1 MLRNYLKITL
11 RLFQK
16 QKVYSLINVLGLA
29 VGLAACIIIFLFVQN
44 ELEYDQYHSK
54 KENIYRLLFKS
65 PSSEKMM
72 AIVPGKAKTLLDENI
87 PEINKTVRFLT
98 YNGSLRKGE
107 KAFYEKD
114 ITFVDSTV
122 FHVFSWPLISGDK
135 SNVLTKPNSL
145 VISQKAADKYFGDE
159 DPIGQIIEYDNNYKM
174 VVTGIMENIPEN
186 SHFRTDF
193 FANISM
199 LEKINPSSLDNWR
212 NASAHYYLLL
222 NKGSSPEATGE
233 KIKKV
238 FSPIEESRL
247 MHSTDI
253 YLQNLKKVHLQSK
266 NVTWDIATHGDIT
279 NVYIFSLSA
288 VFILFIACFNF
299 MNLSTARSANR
310 AKEVGLRKVL
320 GADRKKLIRQFL
332 GESFIYTIAGI
343 ILAAILVEIFLPAF
357 NTAMSRELSF
367 NPLNNMDLLV
377 SLVGI
382 ILAVAL
388 VAGSY
393 PAFVLSSF
401 QPTKVLKGD
410 VLRNIRNSKSR
421 YQLRFR
427 QVLVLAQFI
436 ICTGLIIGSALIWKQ
451 MKYINNKDIGFNKEY
466 TVIVKN
472 PLAKGMAERYDG
484 MKNELRK
491 SPSVMDVSGA
501 RAVPGAPMNNYADFT
516 LTSDPNKTEH
526 HLGYVVVDFNFFDLL
541 DTEILEGRNFSA
553 KNSLDSTQSVI
564 INTAAAKAMG
574 LKNPIGKKLKG
585 FRDNKDRR
593 IIGVVENIHY
603 RSLRQKVTPTIFY
616 PNKHSWPNFTMHLII
631 KLSTPNIQN
640 AVGEI
645 EQAWAGVAPEWPLNY
660 QFLDQRMEQLYKTE
674 TQTAGMVEL
683 FTILAVLISFAGLY
697 GLTFYLVESKTK
709 EIGIRKVLGAKISGI
724 VMMLSR
730 EILVLIAAANIVVW
744 PLIFWL
750 IDNWLQN
757 FVYRID
763 ISIMVFLL
771 SGGFVM
777 LLALSTIVFH
787 TQKQSRMNPVDAIR
801 YE

>member
-1 MLRNYLKITL
+1 MFRNYLKITL

-16 QKVYSLINVLGLA
+16 HKVYSLINVLGLA

-44 ELEYDQYHSK
+44 ELQYDQYHAK
-54 KENIYRLLFKS
+54 KDNIYRLLFKS
-65 PSSEKMM
+65 PTSEKMM

-87 PEINKTVRFLT
+87 PEINRTIRFLT

-122 FHVFSWPLISGDK
+122 FNVFSYPLIYGDK
-135 SNVLTKPNSL
+135 NHVLTKPNSIVL
-145 VISQKAADKYFGDE
+145 SEKAAKKYFGDE
-159 DPIGQIIEYDNNYKM
+159 DPVGQIIEYDNNYKM
-174 VVTGIMENIPEN
+174 VVTGVMENIPEN

-193 FANISM
+193 FANIRM
-199 LEKINPSSLDNWR
+199 LEQINPSALDNWR
-212 NASAHYYLLL
+212 NASAHFYLLL
-222 NKGSSPEATGE
+222 NKGASPEATGK
-233 KIKKV
+233 KIKEA
-238 FSPIEESRL
+238 FNPIEESRI
-247 MHSTDI
+247 MHSSDI
-253 YLQNLKKVHLQSK
+253 FLQNLKKVHLQSK
-266 NVTWDIATHGDIT
+266 NVTWDITAQGDIT

-332 GESFIYTIAGI
+332 SESFMYTMAGVV
-343 ILAAILVEIFLPAF
+343 LASVLVEVFMPSF
-357 NTAMSRELSF
+357 NTALNKELSF
-367 NPLNNMDLLV
+367 DLLANTDLLAG
-377 SLVGI
+377 LVGI
-382 ILAVAL
+382 IMVVAL

-421 YQLRFR
+421 SQLHFR
-427 QVLVLAQFI
+427 QVLVLTQFI
-436 ICTGLIIGSALIWKQ
+436 ICTGLIIGSILIWKQ

-472 PLAKGMAERYDG
+472 PLADGMAERYDG

-491 SPSVMDVSGA
+491 STYVMDVSGA
-501 RAVPGAPMNNYADFT
+501 RSVPGAPMNNYSGFT
-516 LTSDPNKTEH
+516 LASDPNKTEH
-526 HLGYVVVDFNFFDLL
+526 HLGYVVADFNFFELME
-541 DTEILEGRNFSA
+541 TRILEGRSFSS

-564 INTAAAKAMG
+564 INEAAAKAMG
-574 LKNPIGKKLKG
+574 LKNPIGKKLTG
-585 FRDNKDRR
+585 FRDNNDRR
-593 IIGVVENIHY
+593 IVGVVENIHY

-631 KLSTPNIQN
+631 KLATPNIQN

-674 TQTAGMVEL
+674 TQTASMVEL

-724 VMMLSR
+724 IMMLSR
-730 EILVLIAAANIVVW
+730 EILLLIAAANVVAW
-744 PLIFWL
+744 PLIYWL
-750 IDNWLQN
+750 VDNWLQN
-757 FVYRID
+757 FVYHIN
-763 ISIMVFLL
+763 ISLIVFIL
-771 SGGFVM
+771 SGGIVM
-777 LLALSTIVFH
+777 LMALSTVVFH
-787 TQKQSRMNPVDAIR
+787 TRKQSRMNPVDAIR